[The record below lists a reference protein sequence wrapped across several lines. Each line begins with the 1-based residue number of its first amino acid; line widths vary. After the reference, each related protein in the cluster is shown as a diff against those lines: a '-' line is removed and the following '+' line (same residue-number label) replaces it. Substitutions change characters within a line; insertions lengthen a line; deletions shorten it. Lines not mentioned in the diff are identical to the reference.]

1 MNEVIEIKLRNC
13 RTNEK
18 ILLLLIVII
27 MLNQLLKTALKILV
41 IFGG

>member
-18 ILLLLIVII
+18 MLLLLTVVI
-27 MLNQLLKTALKILV
+27 MLNRLLKTVLKILV
-41 IFGG
+41 IFGE